1 MKVYLVAEDDIVTEF
16 EYHDWKIFL
25 SEDQAKNYF
34 DSLEWNKC
42 TDIQVLEVEPEPVTP
57 IVFSP
62 SKYKCSICGTP
73 YPGSFDLIKRANK
86 YMAEYFCENCM
97 RITLIEEELSKRE
110 M

>member
-1 MKVYLVAEDDIVTEF
+1 MKVYIVADDDILYAL
-16 EYHDWKIFL
+16 EYRDWKLFL
-25 SEDQAKNYF
+25 TEDQAKAYHN
-34 DSLEWNKC
+34 SLGWNEC
-42 TDIQVLEVEPEPVTP
+42 TDIQELEVEPEPTTH

-62 SKYKCSICGTP
+62 SNYKCSICGTP